1 MIQLQKKILS
11 KEVPCLKVSFLF
23 MPIRKKSSKF
33 QNTTAFL
40 LVNNHILISF
50 IRAENDKRK
59 LAFKHAT
66 FLFFTI
72 SKQKM
77 NFIGVPNNDTST
89 LSLDH
94 LNLFL

>member
-1 MIQLQKKILS
+1 MA
-11 KEVPCLKVSFLF
+11 
-23 MPIRKKSSKF
+23 RNSKF
-33 QNTTAFL
+33 CQKISGIFNTTAFL
-40 LVNNHILISF
+40 LANIHIWISF